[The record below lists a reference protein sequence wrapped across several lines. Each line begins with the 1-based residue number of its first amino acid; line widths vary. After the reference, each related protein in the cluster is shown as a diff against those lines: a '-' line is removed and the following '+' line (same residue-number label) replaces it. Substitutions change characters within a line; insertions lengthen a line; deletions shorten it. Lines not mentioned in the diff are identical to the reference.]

1 MKHRNCT
8 LSPTTMSCRI
18 PKNQLVVTNG
28 NYLPILSL
36 SSPTS
41 SSSPLISF
49 LRSRT
54 YQTIFERFAATPS
67 HLPVVP
73 AAISPSWVHLRLSV
87 ETFLIVYTLTI
98 SFQLGV
104 AVADVLRTGICH
116 YLTISN
122 VQNEMLHLFWLTTF
136 QKKGCSSSKALKY
149 ILYKVS
155 IKSVFEIQPFWF
167 AIG

>member
-1 MKHRNCT
+1 
-8 LSPTTMSCRI
+8 MSCRI

-28 NYLPILSL
+28 NSLPILSL

-73 AAISPSWVHLRLSV
+73 AAISPS
-87 ETFLIVYTLTI
+87 
-98 SFQLGV
+98 
-104 AVADVLRTGICH
+104 
-116 YLTISN
+116 
-122 VQNEMLHLFWLTTF
+122 
-136 QKKGCSSSKALKY
+136 
-149 ILYKVS
+149 
-155 IKSVFEIQPFWF
+155 
-167 AIG
+167 